1 MARVDPP
8 TTEGRAMRVIG
19 VYPPIATP
27 FTSAGALDTAAL
39 AANIERWNET
49 GLHGYV
55 VAGSNGESPH
65 LEDEEVVELV
75 RVVRR
80 AANGTQLVIAGT
92 GRQSTAATI
101 RLTRACADAGADVAL
116 VMNPSFF
123 PAELTADALAR
134 HYEAVAEASPIP
146 ILVYNVPKFTH
157 LNIPVPVVA
166 RAAQHPNI
174 VGIKDSAG
182 DIGQI
187 IDLLRACPREFSVL
201 LGNAPAF
208 LSGLQVGAV
217 GGVLA
222 LANVAPRE
230 CVAIYDL
237 LREGSADEATA
248 IQFRLMPVGRAV
260 TSQFGV
266 PGLKAALDLL
276 GYRGGAPRPPLLPLD
291 PARREALRGIL
302 AEAGLLV

>member
-1 MARVDPP
+1 
-8 TTEGRAMRVIG
+8 MRVIG

-27 FTSAGALDTAAL
+27 FTDEGALDAAAL

-65 LEDEEVVELV
+65 LEDEEVAEAV
-75 RVVRR
+75 RVARR

-101 RLTRACADAGADVAL
+101 GLTRACADAGADVAL

-166 RAAQHPNI
+166 RVAQHPNI

-187 IDLLRACPREFSVL
+187 IDLLRACPRDFSVL

-291 PARREALRGIL
+291 SARREALRGIL
-302 AEAGLLV
+302 VEAGLLV

>member
-1 MARVDPP
+1 M
-8 TTEGRAMRVIG
+8 
-19 VYPPIATP
+19 
-27 FTSAGALDTAAL
+27 
-39 AANIERWNET
+39 
-49 GLHGYV
+49 
-55 VAGSNGESPH
+55 
-65 LEDEEVVELV
+65 
-75 RVVRR
+75 
-80 AANGTQLVIAGT
+80 
-92 GRQSTAATI
+92 
-101 RLTRACADAGADVAL
+101 
-116 VMNPSFF
+116 
-123 PAELTADALAR
+123 
-134 HYEAVAEASPIP
+134 
-146 ILVYNVPKFTH
+146 
-157 LNIPVPVVA
+157 
-166 RAAQHPNI
+166 
-174 VGIKDSAG
+174 GIKDSAG

-276 GYRGGAPRPPLLPLD
+276 GYRAARRAAAVAVD
-291 PARREALRGIL
+291 PARREALRGIP
-302 AEAGLLV
+302 AEAGSWSSAGLRPSRTTRPPPPPTGRRASRPPHTAPEGPHRP